1 MTQHTAERVPDRVQD
16 RVQGA
21 VRTKRPSTK
30 TRVHKW
36 SRIFHVY
43 SSMITLVL
51 VLFFSITGITLNH
64 PDWTIGSPSRETV
77 TGTLPAKWKPSEK
90 VDWLATAETLRAKHS
105 LRGTVDNYTESETS
119 NSISFKAPGYAADAF
134 INGADG
140 TYELTIDQPGMLAV
154 LNDLHK
160 GRDSNSNW
168 KWLIDA
174 SGVLLV
180 VISLTGLALQ
190 LFLRK
195 RRKSAVATALI
206 GAALSL
212 VFAYLTVK

>member
-1 MTQHTAERVPDRVQD
+1 MTQNTAERVQD

-30 TRVHKW
+30 TQAHKW

-77 TGTLPAKWKPSEK
+77 KGTLPARWKSSEK
-90 VDWLATAETLRAKHS
+90 VDWLATAESLRAKHS
-105 LRGTVDNYTESETS
+105 LRGAVANYTESETS
-119 NSISFKAPGYAADAF
+119 DSISFKAPGYAADAF
-134 INGADG
+134 INPADG
-140 TYELTIDQPGMLAV
+140 TYELTIDQPGIIAV

-160 GRDSNSNW
+160 GRDSTSSW

-180 VISLTGLALQ
+180 IISLTGLALQ

-195 RRKSAVATALI
+195 RRKSAVVTALI
-206 GAALSL
+206 GAGLSL
-212 VFAYLTVK
+212 TFAFLTLK